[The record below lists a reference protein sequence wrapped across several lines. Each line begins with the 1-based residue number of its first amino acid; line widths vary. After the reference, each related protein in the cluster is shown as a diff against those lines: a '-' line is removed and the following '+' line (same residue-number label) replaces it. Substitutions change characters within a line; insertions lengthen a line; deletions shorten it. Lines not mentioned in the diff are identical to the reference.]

1 MPYQQIFEYF
11 SPTRL
16 IAGRG
21 AIAKIPDAIREQGL
35 RRGLVV
41 TDPGLVAAGV
51 AGRVLDVLR
60 GADVPFAVYGRVEAN
75 PPFANVD
82 EAYGVYVKERC
93 DYLIGLGGGS
103 SMDVAKCAG
112 VAVAH
117 GGGWR
122 DLIGIGRC
130 RNRIPFLLCVP
141 TTYGTGSEVTPF
153 AVVTDVETKFKASI
167 GSPLILPHAGVLDP
181 DLSVGL
187 PLPIAGATGM
197 DALTHAIESYVAL
210 TANPISEGLALHA
223 IRLIGENLRQ
233 AAVSDHHDEATERM
247 LIAST
252 VAGMAFSQTRLGNVH
267 AMSHPVGGHFGVPHG
282 VANAII
288 LTRVMAYNRMAC
300 PQKFAEVARAL
311 GEPTDGLTAM
321 EAAELS
327 IEAVER
333 LGRDVGIPDGLA
345 QAGVKE
351 EAIPVLAEDA
361 MKSGNVLINPRK
373 TGLKDI
379 VRLYEESMG

>member
-1 MPYQQIFEYF
+1 MSYQQIFEYF

-16 IAGRG
+16 ISGRG
-21 AIAKIPDAIREQGL
+21 AIAKIPDVIRDQGL

-41 TDPGLVAAGV
+41 TDPGLVAAGI
-51 AGRVLDVLR
+51 AGRALDVLR
-60 GADVPFAVYGRVEAN
+60 EADVPCTVYDRVEAN

-82 EAYGVYVKERC
+82 EAYGIYVKERC

-103 SMDVAKCAG
+103 SMDVAKCVG
-112 VAVAH
+112 VAAAH

-122 DLIGIGRC
+122 DLVGIGKC

-153 AVVTDVETKFKASI
+153 AVVTDLETRFKASI
-167 GSPLILPHAGVLDP
+167 GSPLILPHAGVLDA

-210 TANPISEGLALHA
+210 TASPISEGLALHA

-233 AAVSDHHDEATERM
+233 AAASDHNHEATERM

-288 LTRVMAYNRMAC
+288 LTRVMAYNLMAS

-311 GEPTDGLTAM
+311 GEPVEGLTTM
-321 EAAELS
+321 EAAEAS
-327 IEAVER
+327 VEAVYR
-333 LGRDVGIPDGLA
+333 LGQDVGIPDGLA
-345 QAGVKE
+345 GVGVKQ
-351 EAIPVLAEDA
+351 EAIPTLAEDA

-373 TGLKDI
+373 TGLRDI
-379 VRLYEESMG
+379 IRLYEESM

>member
-1 MPYQQIFEYF
+1 MSYQQMFEYF

-16 IAGRG
+16 IVGRG
-21 AIAKIPDAIREQGL
+21 SIAKIPDLIREQGV

-51 AGRVLDVLR
+51 AGRVLDALR
-60 GADVPFAVYGRVEAN
+60 GADAPFAVYDRVEAN

-93 DYLIGLGGGS
+93 DYLIGVGGGS

-112 VAVAH
+112 VAAAH
-117 GGGWR
+117 GGAWK
-122 DLIGIGRC
+122 DTIGIGKC

-153 AVVTDVETKFKASI
+153 AVVTDVEARFKASI
-167 GSPLILPHAGVLDP
+167 GSPLIVAHAGVLDP

-197 DALTHAIESYVAL
+197 DALTHAIESCVAL

-233 AAVSDHHDEATERM
+233 AAASDHNYEATERM

-267 AMSHPVGGHFGVPHG
+267 AMSHPVGGRFGVPHG

-288 LTRVMAYNRMAC
+288 LTRVMAYNLMAC
-300 PQKFAEVARAL
+300 PQKFAEIARAI
-311 GEPTDGLTAM
+311 GEPKEGLTAM
-321 EAAELS
+321 EAAEAGV
-327 IEAVER
+327 EAVRR

-345 QAGVKE
+345 QVGVKR
-351 EAIPVLAEDA
+351 EAIPTLAEDA

-373 TGLKDI
+373 TRIEDI
-379 VRLYEESMG
+379 VRLYEESM

>member
-1 MPYQQIFEYF
+1 MFEYF

-16 IAGRG
+16 IVGRG
-21 AIAKIPDAIREQGL
+21 SIAKIPDLIREQGV

-51 AGRVLDVLR
+51 AGRALDALR
-60 GADVPFAVYGRVEAN
+60 GADVPFAVYDRVEAN
-75 PPFANVD
+75 PPFKNVD

-112 VAVAH
+112 VAAAH
-117 GGGWR
+117 SGEWR
-122 DLIGIGRC
+122 DLIGIGKC
-130 RNRIPFLLCVP
+130 RNRIPFLLCAP

-233 AAVSDHHDEATERM
+233 AAANDHNHEATERM

-252 VAGMAFSQTRLGNVH
+252 AAGMAFSQTRLGNVH
-267 AMSHPVGGHFGVPHG
+267 AMSHPVGGHFGAPHG

-311 GEPTDGLTAM
+311 GESVEGLTTM
-321 EAAELS
+321 EAAEAS
-327 IEAVER
+327 VEAVRR
-333 LGRDVGIPDGLA
+333 LGRDVGIPEGLA
-345 QAGVKE
+345 RVGVAP
-351 EAIPVLAEDA
+351 EAIPALAEDA

-373 TGLKDI
+373 TRLEDI
-379 VRLYEESMG
+379 VRLYEESM

>member
-1 MPYQQIFEYF
+1 MPYQQMFEYF

-16 IAGRG
+16 IVGRG
-21 AIAKIPDAIREQGL
+21 AIGRVPDLIREQGV

-60 GADVPFAVYGRVEAN
+60 GADVPFAVYDRVEAN

-112 VAVAH
+112 AAAAH
-117 GGGWR
+117 DGQWR
-122 DLIGIGRC
+122 DLIGIGKC

-167 GSPLILPHAGVLDP
+167 GSPLITAHAGVLDP

-197 DALTHAIESYVAL
+197 DALTHAVESCVAL

-233 AAVSDHHDEATERM
+233 AAASDHNDEATERM

-288 LTRVMAYNRMAC
+288 LTRVMAYNSMAC

-311 GEPTDGLTAM
+311 GEPLEGLTTM
-321 EAAELS
+321 AAAAAS
-327 IEAVER
+327 VEAVRR

-345 QAGVKE
+345 KVGVKK

-361 MKSGNVLINPRK
+361 MKSGNILINPRK
-373 TGLKDI
+373 TRIEDI
-379 VRLYEESMG
+379 IRLYEESM